1 MKHCIAIIAMILM
14 FAACKQAGGKQSEQE
29 PGAGA
34 PENETIDD
42 SVQTQITALSE
53 GKPSDRKFIRSA
65 ELKFRVNDV
74 NSAAE
79 TIEGIVQKASGFVV
93 YTHLSNQINQ
103 SDITVLSRDS
113 SLETIRYT
121 IKNNI
126 TLRVPSTGFDTV
138 LKEIA
143 LLVDFLDYKI
153 VQSDDVSFQVLSNNM
168 TIRRAASG
176 TKKQRRGSSASL
188 GYQQEE
194 ADRAKVDNLSI
205 TDRMKYSDIRLEFTQ
220 RPLLKRTV
228 FANEKNTRKYEPGF
242 GRKLID
248 AIADGWLLVESLF
261 LMVIKLWSLI
271 LLGIAGWLLYHKYKK

>member
-1 MKHCIAIIAMILM
+1 MKHYIIIVAMILL
-14 FAACKQAGGKQSEQE
+14 FTACKQAGGKQSENE
-29 PGAGA
+29 SATGA
-34 PENETIDD
+34 PENASIADTVEM
-42 SVQTQITALSE
+42 QMNALSD
-53 GKPSDRKFIRSA
+53 GKPSNRKFIRSA

-79 TIEGIVQKASGFVV
+79 TIEGIVQKASGFVI

-176 TKKQRRGSSASL
+176 TKKQRRESADL
-188 GYQQEE
+188 MGYQQEE
-194 ADRAKVDNLSI
+194 ADRAKVENLSL

>member
-1 MKHCIAIIAMILM
+1 MILL
-14 FAACKQAGGKQSEQE
+14 FTACKQAGGKQSENE
-29 PGAGA
+29 SATGA
-34 PENETIDD
+34 PENASIADTVEM
-42 SVQTQITALSE
+42 QMNALSD
-53 GKPSDRKFIRSA
+53 GKPSNRKFIRSA

-79 TIEGIVQKASGFVV
+79 TIEGIVQKASGFVI

-176 TKKQRRGSSASL
+176 TKKQRRESADL
-188 GYQQEE
+188 MGYQQEE
-194 ADRAKVDNLSI
+194 ADRAKVENLSL

>member
-1 MKHCIAIIAMILM
+1 MKQCIAIIAMILM

-34 PENETIDD
+34 PENEAIAD
-42 SVQTQITALSE
+42 SVQTQIAALSD
-53 GKPSDRKFIRSA
+53 GRPSDRKFIRSA

-74 NSAAE
+74 KRAAE

-103 SDITVLSRDS
+103 SDIAVLSRDS

-121 IKNNI
+121 VKNNI
-126 TLRVPSTGFDTV
+126 TLRVPSAGFDAV

-153 VQSDDVSFQVLSNNM
+153 VQSDDVSLQVLSNNM

-176 TKKQRRGSSASL
+176 AKKQRRESADLL

-205 TDRMKYSDIRLEFTQ
+205 TDRMKYSEIRLEFTQ

-248 AIADGWLLVESLF
+248 AIADGWLLVEWLF
-261 LMVIKLWSLI
+261 LMALKLWSLI
-271 LLGIAGWLLYHKYKK
+271 LPGIAGWFLYHKYKK